1 MAIKVYLLTSQ
12 ASNWRSVRYALL
24 NEGFTVSVVSVTEIA
39 SLPQSSVLVLPG
51 VGNIKH
57 LSEQFSNIYVLADLA
72 KNFREKNIGI
82 IGICLG
88 FQFLCRSSSE
98 DNGSPCLSML
108 NLDVEALFTPSKP
121 SVGWKYIAPEASN
134 EGVESIERVLAGG
147 CFYFT
152 HCYGVISLPA
162 VLDGLTIYSYDTS
175 SSSKAVAAVVSER
188 IIGLQFHPEK
198 SGTQGANALKS
209 AIYFLSA
216 GST

>member
-1 MAIKVYLLTSQ
+1 MGIKVYLLASQ
-12 ASNWRSVRYALL
+12 ASNWRSVHYTLSKG
-24 NEGFTVSVVSVTEIA
+24 GFTVSVISATEID

-57 LSEQFSNIYVLADLA
+57 LSEQFSNIYLLADLV
-72 KNFREKNIGI
+72 KNLRVRNVGI

-98 DNGSPCLSML
+98 DDGSPCLSML
-108 NLDVEALFTPSKP
+108 NLDVEALFTPTKP

-134 EGVESIERVLAGG
+134 VGKDSIARVLTDG

-152 HCYGVISLPA
+152 HCYGVTRLP
-162 VLDGLTIYSYDTS
+162 VVMDGLNIYSYNTS
-175 SSSKAVAAVVSER
+175 SSSKAVAAVVSKR

-198 SGTQGANALKS
+198 SGTAGANALK
-209 AIYFLSA
+209 AAVNFLSVRKP
-216 GST
+216 